1 MCRSTTR
8 PRPSGRCGSR
18 PRPWR
23 RWSSS
28 CRPARTPCPTTGS
41 GPSGGGR
48 CARPSPAGSRST
60 GCWSSRTPTRSWRSV
75 MPEPGLARTLAA
87 AFVYLDLGG
96 GSQDAVTEE
105 VEDGWM
111 VRLGDVAVLVPR
123 ESEAWARG
131 QGLIGP
137 GRGVLVGPPCGR
149 RALEG
154 ALYFAAGPS
163 RAERLAEVA
172 SGWRFA
178 AEAVAEALK
187 FFPGGEDELVPDD
200 FWTPAGRS
208 LRGSEPHRLTR
219 RKLEKDLAFYR
230 ESLADFRR
238 RHGR

>member
-1 MCRSTTR
+1 
-8 PRPSGRCGSR
+8 
-18 PRPWR
+18 
-23 RWSSS
+23 
-28 CRPARTPCPTTGS
+28 
-41 GPSGGGR
+41 
-48 CARPSPAGSRST
+48 
-60 GCWSSRTPTRSWRSV
+60 
-75 MPEPGLARTLAA
+75 MPEPGLARTLVE
-87 AFVYLDLGG
+87 AFVYLDLGC

-111 VRLGDVAVLVPR
+111 VRLGDVEVLVPR
-123 ESEAWARG
+123 ESEAWAREQDLIFGAGLSELIDPG
-131 QGLIGP
+131 QW
-137 GRGVLVGPPCGR
+137 VLVATTYAR

-154 ALYFAAGPS
+154 ALYFAADPS
-163 RAERLAEVA
+163 SAERFDEVA

-208 LRGSEPHRLTR
+208 LRESEPHRLTR